1 MPGKEAMAKNPNT
14 LKLPVL
20 AVRDSVQFPKVIQ
33 TLWIAR
39 DCSSAAIEAALQD
52 SKKVI
57 VLTQRQHAVEDPEP
71 EDLFTIGTHSEILHV
86 MPLPDGT
93 MRAVIRGLERV
104 KTNSLLRQENC
115 FYAASTPLLE
125 VTNGEN
131 LVALMR
137 ECLATFSSAVA
148 QGLNVP
154 PEVLEQAE
162 HLTDPGDLADYFASH
177 LPIPSLSKQELL
189 ETVNVAD
196 RLKAVYKFVAQ
207 EKHVLDLQSTVRQQV
222 ELEIDRSH
230 REYILREQIRVLQ
243 KELTDKTPLTDEG
256 QRYLD
261 KIEQANLPETIAE
274 RTYEEV
280 LRLERTPVSSP
291 EHTVLRNYLDVVVDL
306 PWNTQSTDNLD
317 LQEAERL
324 LHHSHAGLT
333 DVKERILEHLAVRK
347 LSQHRSG
354 GVLCFTGPPGVG
366 KTSIGKAI
374 AQAMGRK
381 FARIALGG
389 VRDEAEIRGHRRTY
403 IGALPGKII
412 ECLRTCGT
420 NNPVIMLDEID
431 KMSADFRGDP
441 THALLEALDPEQNN
455 AFVDHF
461 VDLPFD
467 LSKVIFIAT
476 ANWPELLPSP
486 LRDRMEIIAFP
497 SYSDN
502 EKLEIFHQHL
512 YPQALES
519 HGITHSQLQ
528 ISEEAAQQIIEI
540 YTRES
545 GVRDLR
551 RVLETICR
559 RSARKLAANPKLKI
573 KVEPSNLEEILGKPK
588 FYVTRKPTSN
598 RHGAATGMVYSEQG
612 GGIVTI
618 EVNLS
623 KPISEEP
630 KLLLTGSLGDVMKE
644 SAYAALTYLKSSFD
658 HGPHKIDFKKDIHLH
673 VPEGAVP
680 KDGPSAGIA
689 ILVALA
695 SAFTGIPVQAD
706 VALTGEITLRGEV
719 LPVGGVREKVLGAW
733 RAGIRHV
740 VIPAFNQRDFEALP
754 PEIRDNMTLT
764 IAEHAGTAIHAALE
778 SPLKNQAIAE
788 NGKSHPKAAK
798 RPPATPSKKAQAKRS
813 QAQKTQAKNKS

>member
-1 MPGKEAMAKNPNT
+1 MAKNPESIR
-14 LKLPVL
+14 LPVL

-39 DCSSAAIEAALQD
+39 ECSSAAIEAALKE
-52 SKKVI
+52 SKRVVI
-57 VLTQRQHAVEDPEP
+57 LTQRQHSIEEPEP

-93 MRAVIRGLERV
+93 MRAVVRGLERV
-104 KTNSLLRQENC
+104 QIGSLLRKESC
-115 FYAASTPLLE
+115 FFAASKPLKE
-125 VTNGEN
+125 VKAGEDQI
-131 LVALMR
+131 ALMR
-137 ECLATFSSAVA
+137 ECMSMFANACT

-154 PEVLEQAE
+154 PEVQEQAE
-162 HLTDPGDLADYFASH
+162 LISDPGELADYLASH
-177 LPIPSLSKQELL
+177 MPIPSLAKQELL
-189 ETVNVAD
+189 ETLDITD
-196 RLKAVYKFVAQ
+196 RLKAVYKFITQ

-222 ELEIDRSH
+222 ESEIDRSH

-243 KELTDKTPLTDEG
+243 KELTEKTPLTDEG
-256 QRYLD
+256 QRYLER
-261 KIEQANLPETIAE
+261 IENSELPSDVAD
-274 RTYEEV
+274 RVYEEV

-291 EHTVLRNYLDVVVDL
+291 EHTVLRNYLEVVLSL
-306 PWNTQSTDNLD
+306 PWSEQSEDNLD
-317 LQEAERL
+317 LDEAEQIL
-324 LHHSHAGLT
+324 NESHAGLG

-347 LSQHRSG
+347 LSPHSSG

-374 AQAMGRK
+374 AHAMGRK
-381 FARIALGG
+381 FARVALGG
-389 VRDEAEIRGHRRTY
+389 VRDEAEIRGHRKTY
-403 IGALPGKII
+403 VGAMPGKII
-412 ECLRTCGT
+412 ECLRSCGT

-441 THALLEALDPEQNN
+441 THALLEALDPEQNG

-467 LSKVIFIAT
+467 LSRVIFIAT

-486 LRDRMEIIAFP
+486 LRDRMEIILFP
-497 SYSDN
+497 SYSDS
-502 EKLEIFHQHL
+502 EKLAIFEKHL
-512 YPQALES
+512 LPATLSS
-519 HGITHSQLQ
+519 HGIKPKQLKVTQ
-528 ISEEAAQQIIEI
+528 KAAQTMIER

-545 GVRDLR
+545 GVRELR

-559 RSARKLAANPKLKI
+559 KIARSLAKDPDQTITLK
-573 KVEPSNLEEILGKPK
+573 PDNLEKYLGMPK
-588 FYVTRKPTSN
+588 IHFTTKSSSN
-598 RHGAATGMVYSEQG
+598 RVGAATGMVYSEQG
-612 GGIVTI
+612 GGIVDI

-623 KPISEEP
+623 KPTGEDP

-644 SAYAALTYLKSSFD
+644 SAYAALTYLKSTFD
-658 HGPHKIDFKKDIHLH
+658 HGNDQIDFRKDIHLH

-680 KDGPSAGIA
+680 KDGPSAGVT

-719 LPVGGVREKVLGAW
+719 LPVGGVREKILGAW

-740 VIPAFNQRDFEALP
+740 VIPAFNERDIQGLP
-754 PEIRDNMTLT
+754 PEIRENMKVTL
-764 IAEHAGTAIHAALE
+764 AEHAGSAIHSAFE
-778 SPLKNQAIAE
+778 SPLNTDVVAT
-788 NGKSHPKAAK
+788 NGA
-798 RPPATPSKKAQAKRS
+798 SKKSSVSAKKKR
-813 QAQKTQAKNKS
+813 